1 MTYDKYMVVMV
12 KSKEQW
18 VTNAIKREENN
29 GKVFRIRE
37 KTETVCQ
44 IGSILKRHIFNL
56 KKDIFEDSSLQA
68 R

>member
-37 KTETVCQ
+37 TVCQ

-56 KKDIFEDSSLQA
+56 KKDIFEDSSLKA